1 MKNNTSGPREEEEG
15 WRSPGVGW
23 GDGGGGSCVSKN
35 LSGQISFNFYKVIK
49 K

>member
-23 GDGGGGSCVSKN
+23 GGGSCDSKN
-35 LSGQISFNFYKVIK
+35 LSGQISFIFYKVIK

>member
-15 WRSPGVGW
+15 WRSPGVGR
-23 GDGGGGSCVSKN
+23 GGGSCDSKN
-35 LSGQISFNFYKVIK
+35 LSGQIRFIFYKVIK

>member
-23 GDGGGGSCVSKN
+23 GGGGSCDSKN
-35 LSGQISFNFYKVIK
+35 LSGQISFNFYKVMK

>member
-15 WRSPGVGW
+15 WRGPGVGW
-23 GDGGGGSCVSKN
+23 GGGCVSKN

>member
-15 WRSPGVGW
+15 WRSPGVGR
-23 GDGGGGSCVSKN
+23 GGGSCDSKN
-35 LSGQISFNFYKVIK
+35 LSGQISFNFYKVMK

>member
-15 WRSPGVGW
+15 WRSPGVG
-23 GDGGGGSCVSKN
+23 GGGCDSKN
-35 LSGQISFNFYKVIK
+35 LSGQISFIFYKVIK

>member
-15 WRSPGVGW
+15 WSSPGVGW
-23 GDGGGGSCVSKN
+23 GGGVGSCDSKN
-35 LSGQISFNFYKVIK
+35 LSGQISFNFYKVMK